1 MSCDVLLVCIGRR
14 PYTANLGLENMGISL
29 DERGRVSVDSHFKTS
44 VPKSV
49 PLTDITLCCVN
60 VSVTVPQI
68 SIYAIGDCIHGPML
82 AHKAEDEG

>member
-1 MSCDVLLVCIGRR
+1 MLLVCIGRR

-68 SIYAIGDCIHGPML
+68 SIYAI
-82 AHKAEDEG
+82 